1 MTNPTDRTGDVAT
14 VAARLVS
21 CRAIAFFYV
30 SRCEM
35 SVAWADLCI
44 ANLEFLISCRAVRF
58 SCMGREMFC
67 RAVRF
72 SCMGRGMPCPG
83 RGMSC
88 HANREWI
95 MVGAR
100 TRCSWMAGEW
110 PNDAK
115 EVMAGGEGSDG
126 GWRRRLGLSEGGDGG
141 CQREGLGR
149 CGHEERDKSNCWCL
163 LLSLC
168 GDCACRL

>member
-14 VAARLVS
+14 VAATVIF

-35 SVAWADLCI
+35 IVAWADLCI
-44 ANLEFLISCRAVRF
+44 ANLEFQISCRAVRF
-58 SCMGREMFC
+58 SCM
-67 RAVRF
+67 
-72 SCMGRGMPCPG
+72 G

-95 MVGAR
+95 MVGAL
-100 TRCSWMAGEW
+100 THCSWMAGKW

-115 EVMAGGEGSDG
+115 EVIAGGEGSDV
-126 GWRRRLGLSEGGDGG
+126 GWRR
-141 CQREGLGR
+141 
-149 CGHEERDKSNCWCL
+149 K
-163 LLSLC
+163 
-168 GDCACRL
+168 

>member
-14 VAARLVS
+14 VAATVIF

-58 SCMGREMFC
+58 SCMGR
-67 RAVRF
+67 
-72 SCMGRGMPCPG
+72 
-83 RGMSC
+83 GMSC
-88 HANREWI
+88 HANRELM
-95 MVGAR
+95 MVGAL

-126 GWRRRLGLSEGGDGG
+126 GWRRRLGLSA
-141 CQREGLGR
+141 RE
-149 CGHEERDKSNCWCL
+149 
-163 LLSLC
+163 
-168 GDCACRL
+168 

>member
-14 VAARLVS
+14 VAAMVIF

-58 SCMGREMFC
+58 SCMGRELFC

-72 SCMGRGMPCPG
+72 SCMGRGMSCPG

-95 MVGAR
+95 MVGAL
-100 TRCSWMAGEW
+100 THCSWMAGEW

-115 EVMAGGEGSDG
+115 EVMADGEGSDA
-126 GWRRRLGLSEGGDGG
+126 GWRRRLGLSA
-141 CQREGLGR
+141 RE
-149 CGHEERDKSNCWCL
+149 
-163 LLSLC
+163 
-168 GDCACRL
+168 

>member
-1 MTNPTDRTGDVAT
+1 MMNPTDRTGDVAT
-14 VAARLVS
+14 VAATVIF

-58 SCMGREMFC
+58 YGMGRELFC

-83 RGMSC
+83 RGMPC

-95 MVGAR
+95 MVGAI

-115 EVMAGGEGSDG
+115 EVMADGEGSDG
-126 GWRRRLGLSEGGDGG
+126 GWRRE
-141 CQREGLGR
+141 
-149 CGHEERDKSNCWCL
+149 
-163 LLSLC
+163 
-168 GDCACRL
+168 

>member
-14 VAARLVS
+14 VAAMVIF

-30 SRCEM
+30 SSCEM

-44 ANLEFLISCRAVRF
+44 ANLEFLISCRAFRF
-58 SCMGREMFC
+58 SCMGRELFCRAVRLSCMGRELFC

-110 PNDAK
+110 PDNAK
-115 EVMAGGEGSDG
+115 EVMPGGEGSDG
-126 GWRRRLGLSEGGDGG
+126 GWRRRLGLSA
-141 CQREGLGR
+141 RE
-149 CGHEERDKSNCWCL
+149 
-163 LLSLC
+163 
-168 GDCACRL
+168 